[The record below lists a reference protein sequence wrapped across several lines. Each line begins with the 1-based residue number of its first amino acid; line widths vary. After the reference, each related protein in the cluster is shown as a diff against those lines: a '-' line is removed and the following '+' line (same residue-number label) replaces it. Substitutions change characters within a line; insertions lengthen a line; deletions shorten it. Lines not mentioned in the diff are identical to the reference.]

1 MAFLLRGYRNVSKR
15 LPVTVAF
22 ATCFV
27 KGGAADI
34 FAQTVVEGR
43 EFSFRAEENSSKEK
57 VNLVRS
63 LAFATFSG
71 GYTGSAQHYV
81 YNVFMAQLFGKA
93 RSVTTALKMSLAD
106 VLVHAPF
113 FYVPCYYAFE
123 YLVLKG
129 KVKQFL
135 SVCSI
140 V

>member
-1 MAFLLRGYRNVSKR
+1 
-15 LPVTVAF
+15 
-22 ATCFV
+22 
-27 KGGAADI
+27 
-34 FAQTVVEGR
+34 
-43 EFSFRAEENSSKEK
+43 
-57 VNLVRS
+57 
-63 LAFATFSG
+63 
-71 GYTGSAQHYV
+71 
-81 YNVFMAQLFGKA
+81 MAQLFGKA